1 MSSVASS
8 TGCHGAPV
16 RPATSV
22 PGLTGSHI
30 RAATQQHARGG
41 DGTKPAAL
49 LAAKTQTKQAVRL
62 TKKKE
67 KKKDSEGTNEAERE
81 HERVRFSVLALQ
93 QKAPGAEPQC
103 STVADSH
110 PARPIFTL
118 RCGIAGFSLSPRC
131 FLLPLLQVN
140 S

>member
-1 MSSVASS
+1 MVNRLPRSPSEASNKCS
-8 TGCHGAPV
+8 WPHWITYSRRYSAGRLV
-16 RPATSV
+16 TRPRWRWDKA
-22 PGLTGSHI
+22 GSFT
-30 RAATQQHARGG
+30 RCEDADEAGR
-41 DGTKPAAL
+41 K
-49 LAAKTQTKQAVRL
+49 V
-62 TKKKE
+62 KKK
-67 KKKDSEGTNEAERE
+67 KKKDSQGTNEAERE

-118 RCGIAGFSLSPRC
+118 RCGVAGFSLSPRC
-131 FLLPLLQVN
+131 FLPLLLQVN